1 MKQAVRVAGVI
12 LSLVG
17 LGFIANRLVA
27 YREELLLVPIE
38 PSSTILLVLMVIVSA
53 VNLYLLAFAWWKVLL
68 GLGAQI
74 DFVDSLPLY
83 SQTLLA
89 KYVPGNVFQ
98 FVARQ
103 AVGLAD
109 GIPGGILARSALWEI
124 GLIATSGALFS
135 FLLLPLF
142 LGEGG
147 NFISVAA
154 LLAATVLS
162 LAATQRFFGIQ
173 RATAFLLHS
182 IYMVISGV
190 TFLIVMLLVVPNGV
204 VAENVLVIVGAFVVA
219 WLVGLLTPGAPGGL
233 GVREATLVLLLG
245 ELNLGIGVVVAVVIS
260 RIVQM
265 LGEVLFV
272 VASIRRKPRLNL

>member
-1 MKQAVRVAGVI
+1 MKQVFRVAGVI
-12 LSLVG
+12 LSLLGV
-17 LGFIANRLVA
+17 GFIANRLFT
-27 YREELLLVPIE
+27 YREELLLFPIE
-38 PSSTILLVLMVIVSA
+38 PSSMILLVLLVVVSA
-53 VNLYLLAFAWWKVLL
+53 VNLYLLAFAWWQILL
-68 GLGAQI
+68 GLGAEVN
-74 DFVDSLPLY
+74 FVDSLRRY

-89 KYVPGNVFQ
+89 KYIPGNIFQ

-103 AVGLAD
+103 ALGLAE
-109 GIPGGILARSALWEI
+109 GIPGGVLARSALWEI

-135 FLLLPLF
+135 FLLLPLVF
-142 LGEGG
+142 GEGG

-154 LLAATVLS
+154 LVAATLIS
-162 LAATQRFFGIQ
+162 LGVTRRFFGRQ

-182 IYMVISGV
+182 IYLVISGV
-190 TFLIVMLLVVPNGV
+190 TFLIVMLLVAPNGV

-245 ELNLGIGVVVAVVIS
+245 ELNLGLGVVFAVVIS

-272 VASIRRKPRLNL
+272 VASIRRKPSLNL